1 MVKTILEPMYEKVS
15 DTVDGPD
22 ADAETELA
30 AAHVA
35 TELYERGG
43 KNLLSVEG

>member
-1 MVKTILEPMYEKVS
+1 MVKTILETMYEKVS
-15 DTVDGPD
+15 DAADGP
-22 ADAETELA
+22 DAETELA